1 MLPYTHMHRP
11 ASLRHYRWLVAPA
24 IPDDSPLRAAD
35 EGVHPILRQILYNRG
50 LTQPGQI
57 QTFLA
62 NHYLSSRDPFLLAD
76 MEDVPDSMSER

>member
-1 MLPYTHMHRP
+1 MLPYTDMHRP
-11 ASLRHYRWLVAPA
+11 ASLRQYRWLVAPA
-24 IPDDSPLRAAD
+24 VPADSPLQATD

-62 NHYLSSRDPFLLAD
+62 NCLLYTSRC
-76 MEDVPDSMSER
+76 V